1 MNRNYLYIAIALCG
15 INAQAQKVIP
25 NDTSIVETELNE
37 TSVVAK
43 KVHHNSDRDTYLIGC
58 PVLRS

>member
-1 MNRNYLYIAIALCG
+1 MVKFIVIIALCG
-15 INAQAQKVIP
+15 INAQAQEVMP

-43 KVHHNSDRDTYLIGC
+43 KFITIPIAILI
-58 PVLRS
+58 